1 MDLSKVD
8 APRGEISILHQR
20 NWVNT
25 LYFKQN
31 KLFQFNFELKVL
43 GDENFDRPKPI
54 FAFNKLICT
63 MTSGWQA

>member
-25 LYFKQN
+25 FDFKQN
-31 KLFQFNFELKVL
+31 KLFLFNFELKVVD
-43 GDENFDRPKPI
+43 DENFDRPKPI
-54 FAFNKLICT
+54 FALNKLICAIAY
-63 MTSGWQA
+63 GW